1 MREAARAGGRLRRG
15 GTSAADGEVASRTR
29 RVGTAD
35 RGQRWG
41 RGLARGKT
49 KKLEQL
55 REQRQAALVR
65 EREQRDRLELERLG
79 GILDRPFRALKGN
92 TPLIFLAEKLLKVRG
107 KDGRLH
113 ALRPNAAQRAF
124 EERRGEANIV
134 LKARQIGMTTWVAGR
149 FLLKTVTR
157 PGTLTLLVAHTQD
170 AAEEI
175 LRIVHRYVEHLPPV
189 LTRGV
194 LTTDRQNVRQI
205 AFPKIDS
212 EFRVVS
218 ASDRNAGR
226 GMTVQNLHCSEVSR
240 WPGDGAE
247 TLAGLRACLA
257 PSRDGAEIVLE
268 STPNGASGCFY
279 DEWVRAG
286 ETGMVRHFF
295 PWWMEA
301 GYRGPAVEE
310 ESLNEEELELFV
322 ERDLDLEQIAYRRRM
337 LAEQGALARQEF
349 AEDAERCFLVS
360 GEMYFDREA
369 VERRLA
375 ELGGPMD
382 RERNGRLEIYLPPVC
397 GRRYLVAVD
406 PAGGGAEG
414 DYSVAEVLDLESGMQ
429 CAEFAAHVG
438 GSELA
443 REVAGLARRY
453 NEAPVV
459 VERNNHGAAVLLA
472 LGETVGYHEVW
483 VARDGQPGW
492 LTTTLS
498 RPVVLARLAAVIEEN
513 GGCLMSRG
521 LLMECRS
528 FVRLANGSVGARSG
542 THDDRVMAMA
552 IGLAAREQMLGGRTM
567 LHSTPLRAGN
577 YRRTG

>member
-1 MREAARAGGRLRRG
+1 MGWSCCARAGGNG
-15 GTSAADGEVASRTR
+15 WPWNGEE
-29 RVGTAD
+29 
-35 RGQRWG
+35 W
-41 RGLARGKT
+41 GLARVRASGRAGGRAKQQ
-49 KKLEQL
+49 EQM
-55 REQRQAALVR
+55 RQERLASLTVK
-65 EREQRDRLELERLG
+65 REQRDRAELEQLG
-79 GILDRPFRALKGN
+79 AMLDEPSRVLKGR

-107 KDGRLH
+107 KDGRLR
-113 ALRPNAAQRAF
+113 ALKPNAAQRAF
-124 EERRGEANIV
+124 EAERGAANIV
-134 LKARQIGMTTWVAGR
+134 LKARQMGMTTWVAGR

-194 LTTDRQNVRQI
+194 LVTDRQNVRQI

-240 WPGDGAE
+240 WPGDGVE

-257 PSRDGAEIVLE
+257 PTGMGAEIVLE

-279 DEWVRAG
+279 DEWMRAD
-286 ETGMVRHFF
+286 ETGMVKHFF

-301 GYRGPAVEE
+301 SYRGVAVSE
-310 ESLNEEELELFV
+310 ESLTEEELALFV
-322 ERDLDLEQIAYRRRM
+322 ERGLDLEQIGYRRRM
-337 LAEQGALARQEF
+337 LAQQGTLARQEF

-375 ELGGPMD
+375 ELGEPTE
-382 RERNGRLEIYLPPVC
+382 RLRNGRLEVYLPPVF

-414 DYSVAEVLDLESGMQ
+414 DYSVAEVLDMESGMQ
-429 CAEFAAHVG
+429 CAEFAAHLG
-438 GSELA
+438 GSDLA
-443 REVAGLARRY
+443 REVAALARRY

-472 LGETVGYHEVW
+472 LGETVGYHEIW
-483 VARDGQPGW
+483 TARDGQAGW
-492 LTTTLS
+492 LTTTLT
-498 RPVVLARLAAVIEEN
+498 RPVVLARLASVIEEQAEA
-513 GGCLMSRG
+513 LRSRG

-528 FVRLANGSVGARSG
+528 FVRLVNGNVGARSG

-567 LHSTPLRAGN
+567 QRNVPLRAGN
-577 YRRTG
+577 YRRVG